1 MQFKNVAAAVIA
13 GVMLVASSI
22 SWAES
27 FQSFGDYDVHYNA
40 FTTDFLSPQVAQT
53 YKIQRSK
60 NRALLNISILKKVLG
75 TPGESVAG
83 VVRGNAKNLSGQL
96 RSLDIR
102 KVTDGPAI
110 YYLATFAVNNE
121 ETLDFEI
128 QVTPQGSDAPHEVK
142 FRQQFFTD

>member
-1 MQFKNVAAAVIA
+1 MQLKNVAAAVIA
-13 GVMLVASSI
+13 GVMLLASSI

-27 FQSFGDYDVHYNA
+27 FQSFGDYDVHFNA

-75 TPGESVAG
+75 TPGESVTG
-83 VVRGNAKNLSGQL
+83 VVRATARNLSGQL
-96 RSLDIR
+96 RSLDVR
-102 KVTDGPAI
+102 KVVDGPAT
-110 YYLATFAVNNE
+110 YYLSTFSVNNE

-128 QVTPQGSDAPHEVK
+128 QVTPQGRDAPYVVK
-142 FRQQFFTD
+142 FRQQFFTN

>member
-1 MQFKNVAAAVIA
+1 MQFNNVAAAVIA
-13 GVMLVASSI
+13 GVMFVASST
-22 SWAES
+22 SGAES
-27 FQSFGDYDVHYNA
+27 FQSFGEYDVHYNA
-40 FTTDFLSPQVAQT
+40 FTTDFLSAQVAQT

-75 TPGESVAG
+75 TPGQSVAG
-83 VVRGNAKNLSGQL
+83 VVRGTAKNLTGQL
-96 RSLDIR
+96 RSLEVR

-110 YYLATFAVNNE
+110 YYLSTFAVNNE

-128 QVTPQGSDAPHEVK
+128 QVTPQGQDAPYVVK

>member
-1 MQFKNVAAAVIA
+1 MQVKNVAAAVIA
-13 GVMLVASSI
+13 GVMLLASSI

-27 FQSFGDYDVHYNA
+27 FQSFGDYDVHFNA

-83 VVRGNAKNLSGQL
+83 VVRATAKNLSGQL
-96 RSLDIR
+96 RSLDVR

-110 YYLATFAVNNE
+110 YYLSTFAVNNE

-128 QVTPQGSDAPHEVK
+128 QVTPQGNDAPYVVK
-142 FRQQFFTD
+142 FRQQFFTN

>member
-1 MQFKNVAAAVIA
+1 MLFKNLAAGFMAAV
-13 GVMLVASSI
+13 MLLASPLG
-22 SWAES
+22 WAES

-60 NRALLNISILKKVLG
+60 NRALLNISVLKKVLG

-83 VVRGNAKNLSGQL
+83 IVRATAKNLSGQL
-96 RSLDIR
+96 RTLEVR
-102 KVTDGPAI
+102 KVSDGTAI
-110 YYLATFAVNNE
+110 YYLSTFPVNNE

-128 QVTPQGSDAPHEVK
+128 QVTPQGQDAPYVVK

>member
-1 MQFKNVAAAVIA
+1 MQLKNVAAAMIA
-13 GVMLVASSI
+13 GVMLVVSSI

-27 FQSFGDYDVHYNA
+27 FKSFGDYDVHYNA

-75 TPGESVAG
+75 TPGESVSG
-83 VVRGNAKNLSGQL
+83 VVRATAKNLSGQL
-96 RSLDIR
+96 RSLDVR
-102 KVTDGPAI
+102 KVPDGQAI

-128 QVTPQGSDAPHEVK
+128 QVTPQGRDAPYVVK